1 MSKKAFDQIMDGLT
15 EALDV
20 ARGNAKPSKLYV
32 PSKIDVRAI
41 RRKLKLSQDGFAT
54 KFGFTINQIRDWE
67 QGRTKPHGSSRA
79 YLMVIQHNP
88 KAVLAVLQRPAR
100 SGRAA

>member
-1 MSKKAFDQIMDGLT
+1 MSKKPFDQIMEGLT
-15 EALDV
+15 EALEV
-20 ARGNAKPSKLYV
+20 ARGHAKPSKLYV
-32 PSKIDVRAI
+32 PAEINVRAI

-67 QGRTKPHGSSRA
+67 QGRTNPHGSSRA

-88 KAVLAVLQRPAR
+88 KAVLDVLHRPAKPR
-100 SGRAA
+100 RAA